1 MMTLATKSA
10 FALVLAAA
18 LLAAGCAAPAAKRGA
33 AASGVVPSDVPAAG
47 RLHGYVVA
55 RRHGDFSLAGGKER
69 RYEVEYGWDYDQAT
83 ALRKTFD
90 ANGTLLKTQ
99 RLNGAEF
106 PLTEAERERVRALM
120 RGQPALKPIVDRPG
134 VVIWAGG
141 FAYQKRDDPYCG
153 RGSRCIHAIA
163 AADDG
168 DTAVAHAIVDL
179 QTDRVVYPFYQP
191 AEGEPVGKIHGE

>member
-1 MMTLATKSA
+1 MISTTRT
-10 FALVLAAA
+10 FVIAAA
-18 LLAAGCAAPAAKRGA
+18 LLAAGCAGGITKRGGT
-33 AASGVVPSDVPAAG
+33 ASSGIVPSAVPAEG
-47 RLHGYVVA
+47 RMHGYVVA
-55 RRHGDFSLAGGKER
+55 RRHSDFSLDGGKER
-69 RYEVEYGWDYDQAT
+69 RFEVEYGWDYDQAV

-90 ANGTLLKTQ
+90 TDGKLLKTQ
-99 RLNGAEF
+99 QLNGAEF
-106 PLTEAERERVRALM
+106 ALTEPERERVRALM
-120 RGQPALKPIVDRPG
+120 RGHPALKAIVDKPG

-141 FAYQKRDDPYCG
+141 FAYQKRDDPHCS
-153 RGSRCIHAIA
+153 RNSRCIHAIA

>member
-1 MMTLATKSA
+1 MISTTRI
-10 FALVLAAA
+10 FVVAAV
-18 LLAAGCAAPAAKRGA
+18 LLAAGCAGGVAQRTGS
-33 AASGVVPSDVPAAG
+33 AASDVVPSDVPAAG
-47 RLHGYVVA
+47 RMHGYVVA
-55 RRHGDFSLAGGKER
+55 RRHSDFSLDGGKER
-69 RYEVEYGWDYDQAT
+69 RFEVEYGWDYEQGF

-90 ANGTLLKTQ
+90 ADGKLLKTQ
-99 RLNGAEF
+99 QLSGAEF
-106 PLTEAERERVRALM
+106 ALTEPERERVRALM
-120 RGQPALKPIVDRPG
+120 RGHPALKPIVDKPG

-141 FAYQKRDDPYCG
+141 FAYQKRDDPHCS
-153 RGSRCIHAIA
+153 RHSRCIHAIA